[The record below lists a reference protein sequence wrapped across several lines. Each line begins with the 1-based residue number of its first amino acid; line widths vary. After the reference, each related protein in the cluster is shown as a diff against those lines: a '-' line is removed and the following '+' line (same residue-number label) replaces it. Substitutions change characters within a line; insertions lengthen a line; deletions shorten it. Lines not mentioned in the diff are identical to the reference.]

1 MPREPS
7 AVKTISTAWGRT
19 SPRLSVVVPAQKL
32 LDDLDKRNYALA
44 VSRQWL
50 PSKSIRQSPEP
61 RLPSADP
68 LDPATV
74 CPRVVS
80 PKNNSRPQ
88 SRSFSLR
95 FGASPLDSLLLSHD
109 NHCVTCRLL
118 PSS

>member
-1 MPREPS
+1 MPRSPS

-95 FGASPLDSLLLSHD
+95 FGASPLDS
-109 NHCVTCRLL
+109 
-118 PSS
+118 